1 MKNFIAICLFLF
13 VISNVGVS
21 QKKDFDVANLY
32 YNQKAYQ
39 QAIAGYQR
47 LLNDGFVTEEV
58 YNNLGNSY
66 YKNEQ
71 YGYAVLYYEKTLKLN
86 PNNRNAKINL
96 LLTQKKLKD
105 KTEKAPEIILVK
117 IWNKFIGLLSPNLWT
132 QLLFLSIWLSFLCGI
147 IFLYSKQAAYRR
159 FFVSCSFVFLLVAG
173 FTGFVSL
180 MRYQA
185 FKNVSQAI
193 VTTTAIDV
201 KNSPDANSN
210 TVKVIYE
217 GTKLKLE
224 DRIGNWHKIKLEDG
238 KTKGWIEHRSFE
250 II

>member
-1 MKNFIAICLFLF
+1 MKKIISICLFLF
-13 VISNVGVS
+13 VVITIGVS
-21 QKKDFDVANLY
+21 QKKDFDMANIQ
-32 YNQKAYQ
+32 YNQKAYA

-47 LLNDGFVTEEV
+47 LLKEGFVTEEV
-58 YNNLGNSY
+58 YYNLGNSY

-71 YGYAVLYYEKTLKLN
+71 YGYAVLYYERTLKFN

-105 KTEKAPEIILVK
+105 KTEKMPEIIFIK

-159 FFVSCSFVFLLVAG
+159 FFVSCSFVFLFVAG

-193 VTTTAIDV
+193 VTTTSIDV
-201 KNSPDANSN
+201 KNSPDASSN
-210 TVKVIYE
+210 TVKVVYE
-217 GTKLKLE
+217 GTKLRLV
-224 DRIGNWHKIKLEDG
+224 DRVGNWHKIKLEDG
-238 KTKGWIEHRSFE
+238 KTGGWIENKSFE

>member
-1 MKNFIAICLFLF
+1 LFLF
-13 VISNVGVS
+13 VVITISVS
-21 QKKDFDVANLY
+21 QKKDFDMANIQ
-32 YNQKAYQ
+32 YNQKAYA

-47 LLNDGFVTEEV
+47 LLKEGFVTEEV
-58 YNNLGNSY
+58 YYNLGNSY

-71 YGYAVLYYEKTLKLN
+71 YGYAVLYYERTLKFN

-105 KTEKAPEIILVK
+105 KTEKVPEIIFVK
-117 IWNKFIGLLSPNLWT
+117 IWNKIIGLLSPNQWAMF
-132 QLLFLSIWLSFLCGI
+132 LFLLIWWSFLFGI
-147 IFLYSKQAAYRR
+147 LFLYSKQASYKR
-159 FFVSCSFVFLLVAG
+159 FFVSCSFVFLLGAG

-180 MRYQA
+180 VRYQA

-193 VTTTAIDV
+193 VINPTIDL
-201 KNSPDANSN
+201 KNSPDASSN

-217 GTKLKLE
+217 GTKLRLV
-224 DRIGNWHKIKLEDG
+224 DRVGNWHKIKLEDG
-238 KTKGWIEHRSFE
+238 KTGGWIENKSFE